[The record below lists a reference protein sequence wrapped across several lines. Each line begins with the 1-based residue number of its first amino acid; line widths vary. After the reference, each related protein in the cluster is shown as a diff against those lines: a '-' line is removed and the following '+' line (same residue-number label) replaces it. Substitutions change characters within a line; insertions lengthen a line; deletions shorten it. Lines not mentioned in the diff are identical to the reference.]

1 MNHIDYP
8 VFKQFLDEFEHYS
21 TILKKIEEV
30 VENKQRDFSL
40 NVTELEFDYK
50 NNTVNII
57 NVLMGLKKHDPKSF
71 CQLSI
76 NEFLDILIEKNSKKG
91 KQNNRIE

>member
-1 MNHIDYP
+1 MNYIDYP

-21 TILKKIEEV
+21 TILKKIEKV

-50 NNTVNII
+50 II
-57 NVLMGLKKHDPKSF
+57 
-71 CQLSI
+71 Q
-76 NEFLDILIEKNSKKG
+76 
-91 KQNNRIE
+91 